1 MCLCAA
7 VLLSLNAGCDGDG
20 GRVGGEATAT
30 TLKKSPPET
39 PKSDLL
45 NAVLPH
51 KQARDDAPRPLREG
65 DWFED
70 VTAESGISFAYRD
83 GSEAGFYELIE
94 TIGGGV
100 ALLDYDRD
108 GLLDVFLT
116 GGGSLVGPPVEIR
129 GRRCALFRNNGNWHF
144 TDVTAQAL
152 LTDESLYTHGAS
164 VADVDADGF
173 ADLLVAGYEGLRLY
187 RNRQDGTFA
196 DVTESSGLR
205 SPVWNVTAAFGDV
218 DRDGLTDLYLV
229 TYADCAARP
238 SPSLSQ

>member
-1 MCLCAA
+1 MPTTVETGSGTGVSSRSIAA
-7 VLLSLNAGCDGDG
+7 VITVVMLLCGMRQVAGI
-20 GRVGGEATAT
+20 GRAFYELT
-30 TLKKSPPET
+30 TLASSSRSRTPPANDG
-39 PKSDLL
+39 SDLV
-45 NAVLPH
+45 NAELPH
-51 KQARDDAPRPLREG
+51 QQARETTSRPLRDG

-70 VTAESGISFAYRD
+70 VTAESGIAFAYRD

-108 GLLDVFLT
+108 GRLDVFLT

-164 VADVDADGF
+164 V
-173 ADLLVAGYEGLRLY
+173 R
-187 RNRQDGTFA
+187 
-196 DVTESSGLR
+196 
-205 SPVWNVTAAFGDV
+205 
-218 DRDGLTDLYLV
+218 
-229 TYADCAARP
+229 
-238 SPSLSQ
+238 